1 VLAVLEF
8 TLTVDPDI
16 MPAYADLIA
25 DAPRAVNTFVGETIA
40 NDVKQQVDAVNQYP
54 PPAVHPIE
62 WANQI
67 PPPPGKHAN
76 MANGLWSKQKAAYF
90 ASDGFGAGIPYVRK
104 GTYWIS
110 FIVAWDADTGTLSV
124 TNDSEIDQ
132 FVTGPFQQLFHANTG
147 WPVVEN
153 EYLNIILLAQDNLI
167 EGYIDIVDIKSLI

>member
-1 VLAVLEF
+1 VLEF

-16 MPAYADLIA
+16 IVAYAELID
-25 DAPRAVNTFVGETIA
+25 DAPRAVNTFVNETIA
-40 NDVKQQVDAVNQYP
+40 GDVRQQVDAINQYP

-76 MANGLWSKQKAAYF
+76 IKGGLWSLQKAAYF

-104 GTYWIS
+104 GTYWDTYL
-110 FIVAWDADTGTLSV
+110 VAWDEDTGTLLV
-124 TNDSEIDQ
+124 TSNNPIDQ
-132 FVTGPFQQLFHANTG
+132 FVTGIYQQPFHANTG
-147 WPVVEN
+147 WPFVED
-153 EYLNIILLAQDNLI
+153 EYLKIILLAQDNLI